1 MKKRAY
7 KRIGLIIVL
16 CICTVAVTM
25 PLKELWGEEFL
36 VSEKVLKKIEKK
48 YGYDASMRV
57 GKMNKLL
64 HLIKQD
70 SVRQQLDAVNDFFN
84 KVPFSSDQEKW
95 GEEDYWSTPLEFLSV
110 NKGDCE
116 DYVIAKF
123 FALLKLGISQ
133 EKLYFTYV
141 TYLPSN
147 QAHMVLTYVETPNA
161 MPLVLDNIN
170 KEALLASQRHDL
182 RHVYSFN
189 AEALYLNKQKALGQ
203 IVPSG
208 LKKNR
213 RWVAFLS
220 SVRMEQL

>member
-1 MKKRAY
+1 
-7 KRIGLIIVL
+7 
-16 CICTVAVTM
+16 
-25 PLKELWGEEFL
+25 
-36 VSEKVLKKIEKK
+36 
-48 YGYDASMRV
+48 MRV
-57 GKMNKLL
+57 FLNLFIIFLILQKDATALGTFSIPDPVLNKIKTHYGSSASKRVKKMSKLINSL
-64 HLIKQD
+64 QD
-70 SVRQQLDAVNDFFN
+70 SPINEQLDAVNNFFN
-84 KVPFSSDQEKW
+84 QVTFSSDQENW
-95 GEEDYWSTPLEFLSV
+95 NQEDYWSTPLEFLSV

-123 FALLKLGISQ
+123 FTLLKLNIPS

-141 TYLPSN
+141 THLQGN
-147 QAHMVLTYVETPNA
+147 QAHMVLTYVKTPDS

-170 KEALLASQRHDL
+170 KKILLASERHDL

-189 AEALYLNKQKALGQ
+189 AEALYLNKQKTLGQ

-220 SVRMEQL
+220 RVTMEQL

>member
-1 MKKRAY
+1 
-7 KRIGLIIVL
+7 
-16 CICTVAVTM
+16 M
-25 PLKELWGEEFL
+25 PLENLLAENFL
-36 VSEKVLKKIEKK
+36 VSKKVLQKIEKK
-48 YGYDASMRV
+48 YGLDASMRV
-57 GKMNKLL
+57 EEMNKLL
-64 HLIKQD
+64 HSIKQD
-70 SVRQQLDAVNDFFN
+70 SVREQLNAVNDFFN
-84 KVPFSSDQEKW
+84 EVPFMTDQESW
-95 GEEDYWSTPLEFLSV
+95 GKDDYWSTPLEFLSV

-123 FALLKLGISQ
+123 FALLNLGIAQ

-147 QAHMVLTYVETPNA
+147 QAHMVLTYVETPSA

-170 KEALLASQRHDL
+170 KEVLLASKRHDF

-189 AEALYLNKQKALGQ
+189 AEALYLNKQKSLGL

-208 LKKNR
+208 LNKNR

-220 SVRMEQL
+220 RVTLEQL

>member
-1 MKKRAY
+1 MKKRGNN
-7 KRIGLIIVL
+7 RISLVLILSL
-16 CICTVAVTM
+16 CIIMAVV
-25 PLKELWGEEFL
+25 PLKNLLAEGFL
-36 VSEKVLKKIEKK
+36 VSKRVLQKVEKK
-48 YGYDASMRV
+48 YGLDASMRV
-57 GKMNKLL
+57 DEMNKLL
-64 HLIKQD
+64 DSIKQD
-70 SVRQQLDAVNDFFN
+70 SVQQQLIAVNNFFN
-84 KVPFSSDQEKW
+84 KVPFMTDQEGW
-95 GEEDYWSTPLEFLSV
+95 GEDDYWSTPLEFLSI

-123 FALLKLGISQ
+123 FALLNLGIAQ

-147 QAHMVLTYVETPNA
+147 QAHMVLTYVETPKA
-161 MPLVLDNIN
+161 IPLVLDNIN
-170 KEALLASQRHDL
+170 KEALLASKRHDL

-189 AEALYLNKQKALGQ
+189 AEALYLNKQKSLGQ

-220 SVRMEQL
+220 RVTLEQL

>member
-1 MKKRAY
+1 MKKRG
-7 KRIGLIIVL
+7 KNRINLVITLSL
-16 CICTVAVTM
+16 CIMVVTT
-25 PLKELWGEEFL
+25 PWHNVLAEGFL
-36 VSEKVLKKIEKK
+36 VSKKVLQKVEKK
-48 YGYDASMRV
+48 YGLGASMRV
-57 GKMNKLL
+57 EKMNKLL
-64 HLIKQD
+64 HLIKKD
-70 SVRQQLDAVNDFFN
+70 SVQKQLLAVNDFFN
-84 KVPFSSDQEKW
+84 EVPFSTDEQRW
-95 GEEDYWSTPLEFLSV
+95 GQEDYWSTPLEFLGV
-110 NKGDCE
+110 NEGDCE

-123 FALLKLGISQ
+123 FALLNLGIAQ

-147 QAHMVLTYVETPNA
+147 QAHMVLTYVETKNS
-161 MPLVLDNIN
+161 MPLVLDNTN

-213 RWVAFLS
+213 RWVEFLS
-220 SVRMEQL
+220 QVRMEQL